1 MNFTVYSKRGCP
13 YCTKVI
19 QILDYLSGSKGY
31 SIKEYTL
38 ETDFTKEN
46 FYSEFGEGSTFPQV
60 VCDNEKLGGCSDTIK
75 YLKENNII

>member
-19 QILDYLSGSKGY
+19 QVLDYLSGSKGY

-38 ETDFTKEN
+38 ETDFTKED

-60 VCDNEKLGGCSDTIK
+60 VFDNEKLGGCSDTIK

>member
-38 ETDFTKEN
+38 ETDFTKEE
-46 FYSEFGEGSTFPQV
+46 FYSEFGEESTFPQV

-75 YLKENNII
+75 HLKENNII

>member
-19 QILDYLSGSKGY
+19 QVLDYLSASKGY
-31 SIKEYTL
+31 SIKEYNL
-38 ETDFTKEN
+38 DADFTKKE

-60 VCDNEKLGGCSDTIK
+60 VCDDKKLGGCSDTIK
-75 YLKENNII
+75 HLRENNII